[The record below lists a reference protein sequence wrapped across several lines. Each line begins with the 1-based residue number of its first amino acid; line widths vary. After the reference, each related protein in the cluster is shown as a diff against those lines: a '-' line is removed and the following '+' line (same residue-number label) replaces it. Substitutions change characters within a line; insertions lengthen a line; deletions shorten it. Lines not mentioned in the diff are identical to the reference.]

1 MQKYVYQK
9 YTSAPGEEDIDDLDS
24 RLQSI
29 AKDTVVCA
37 ILSHHHWIAT
47 EVPLEHNRNGRPMD

>member
-1 MQKYVYQK
+1 MQKYVYQQ
-9 YTSAPGEEDIDDLDS
+9 YRSGPEEEDIDDLDS

-29 AKDTVVCA
+29 TKDTVVCA

-47 EVPLEHNRNGRPMD
+47 EMPLEYNRNGRSMD